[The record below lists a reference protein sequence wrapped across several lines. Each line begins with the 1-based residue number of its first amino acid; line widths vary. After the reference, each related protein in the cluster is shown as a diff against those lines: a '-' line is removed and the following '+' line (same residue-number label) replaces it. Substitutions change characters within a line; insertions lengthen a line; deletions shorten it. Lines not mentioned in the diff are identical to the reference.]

1 MLEFPFFYCQLCQI
15 TLPHL
20 YNWGNLELQNGKI
33 ENLERV
39 CIKCYEALMNDTMIN
54 TKTCDKCDSD
64 CLTLMRENY
73 NVQLAKKRIFRNF
86 REYIKCEDCENTF
99 ILEEQT
105 RMENYRKS
113 LAKNTPVNKKFP
125 MVDF

>member
-1 MLEFPFFYCQLCQI
+1 
-15 TLPHL
+15 
-20 YNWGNLELQNGKI
+20 
-33 ENLERV
+33 
-39 CIKCYEALMNDTMIN
+39 
-54 TKTCDKCDSD
+54 
-64 CLTLMRENY
+64 MRENY

-113 LAKNTPVNKKFP
+113 LAKNTPINKKFP